1 VLCHRSAVT
10 LRNEGDELLR
20 EFGGISVGAATMH
33 RLPLA
38 VMARYGKERDVI
50 ERAVRERSF
59 VPPGAVSMQIG
70 LDAVMEA
77 SRAA

>member
-1 VLCHRSAVT
+1 M
-10 LRNEGDELLR
+10 R